1 MSSIGTLATI
11 NIGNVVGPM
20 DGMFTVT
27 VAGGALALNGALNIN
42 TVDGTNGNLILAGNK
57 TIGATNNLN
66 AINIKGIVNAQAG
79 LRICSIKSARR
90 FYIY

>member
-42 TVDGTNGNLILAGNK
+42 KADSELTIVAPAAGQTVTFGNNVTNILR
-57 TIGATNNLN
+57 
-66 AINIKGIVNAQAG
+66 VNEE
-79 LRICSIKSARR
+79 
-90 FYIY
+90 